1 MRYLCS
7 AKTEKSVLNGRE
19 NDKAVIAQG
28 LHLLPFRT
36 EKLNLVTSMV
46 LRKRESRKP
55 PPYRSLDSYSPDSF
69 FYYIMSKK
77 RTISDELLKSL
88 AEAAGVQMDQEATEG
103 TEVTE
108 VAEATEAT
116 EVAEATEAAEV
127 QNYKTFEDLGIEY
140 NLLRAIE
147 EMGYEHPMPIQE
159 QVIPVIL
166 GRTENGEGRDVVGLA
181 QTGTGKTAA
190 FGLPLLQSVDI
201 VPVYSEYQIK
211 KDWKT
216 GKWMDPEDA
225 PQPQALILAP
235 TRELCLQI
243 ASDLQD
249 YAKYLKGIAILP
261 VYGGSSIG
269 SQIGALKRGVHVVVA
284 TPGRLIDLVERGA
297 VRLTEVKTLVL
308 DEADEM
314 LSMGFQEDI
323 ETILS
328 NLPAEHR
335 TMLFSATMPKQIAEI
350 AKKYMTNPVE
360 VTIGHKNEGAANVNH
375 VYYLVHA
382 ADKYAALKR
391 IVDYYPQIYGIIF
404 CRTKADTQEI
414 AKNLMDEGYNCDA
427 LHGDLSQEQ
436 RDMVMR
442 KFRTRH
448 LQLLVA
454 TDVAARGL
462 DVDDLTHVINYGLP
476 DDVEVYTH
484 RSGRTGRAGKKGTS
498 IAIVHIKERRR
509 LNDIERIIGK
519 QFEKGYVPTTE
530 RIIEKQLF
538 GLADRLEK
546 VDVKDEEIEQYME
559 PVLKKLGW
567 LSAEDL
573 VKRMV
578 SLEFNRMLEFY
589 KGSEN
594 LDIIEERPKR
604 DLNRARKGE
613 RAARRGEGFTGEGAR
628 NASYARVYEGAETKA
643 EPGFARLFINLGKRD
658 GIFPKQLIALM
669 NQNVH
674 HRVEM
679 GRIDLLTNFAYF
691 EVPEQDAR
699 FVIKDMNGADWHG
712 RRVVVSPAN
721 SEPSGERK
729 GERKGRGPKRYKK

>member
-1 MRYLCS
+1 MNDIIEQ
-7 AKTEKSVLNGRE
+7 TENVEKPIRE
-19 NDKAVIAQG
+19 TATAAS
-28 LHLLPFRT
+28 F
-36 EKLNLVTSMV
+36 
-46 LRKRESRKP
+46 ES
-55 PPYRSLDSYSPDSF
+55 
-69 FYYIMSKK
+69 
-77 RTISDELLKSL
+77 
-88 AEAAGVQMDQEATEG
+88 
-103 TEVTE
+103 
-108 VAEATEAT
+108 
-116 EVAEATEAAEV
+116 
-127 QNYKTFEDLGIEY
+127 LGIQY
-140 NLLRAIE
+140 PLLRAIE
-147 EMGYEHPMPIQE
+147 ELGYEHPMPIQE
-159 QVIPVIL
+159 QIIPVIL
-166 GRTENGEGRDVVGLA
+166 GEEHRDVVGLA

-190 FGLPLLQSVDI
+190 FGLPLLQKIDI
-201 VPVYSEYQIK
+201 VPVYSDYQIK

-225 PQPQALILAP
+225 PQPQALVLAP

-243 ASDLQD
+243 AADLQD
-249 YAKYLKGIAILP
+249 YAKYLRGIAILP

-297 VRLTEVKTLVL
+297 VRLSEVKTLVM

-335 TMLFSATMPKQIAEI
+335 TMLFSATMPKPIASI
-350 AKKYMTNPVE
+350 AKNYMHNPVE

-391 IVDYYPQIYGIIF
+391 IVDYYPNIYGIIF

-498 IAIVHIKERRR
+498 ICIVHIKERRR

-530 RIIEKQLF
+530 KIIEKQLF

-546 VDVKDEEIEQYME
+546 VEVRDEEIEQYLD

-567 LSAEDL
+567 LTAEDL
-573 VKRMV
+573 VKRIV

-594 LDIIEERPKR
+594 LDIPEERPKR
-604 DLNRARKGE
+604 ELNRARKGD
-613 RAARRGEGFTGEGAR
+613 RAARRGEGEAFGGESAR
-628 NASYARVYEGAETKA
+628 NASYSRVYDGANTQA

-658 GIFPKQLIALM
+658 GIFPKQLICLM
-669 NQNVH
+669 NANVH
-674 HRVEM
+674 HRIEM
-679 GRIDLLTNFAYF
+679 GRIDLLTNFSYF

-699 FVIKDMNGADWHG
+699 FVIKDLNGADWHG

-721 SEPSGERK
+721 ETNGEKPGKKKRSFRK
-729 GERKGRGPKRYKK
+729 EEAGDEQHPFDKFKKEGYRKKKK

>member
-1 MRYLCS
+1 MAS
-7 AKTEKSVLNGRE
+7 
-19 NDKAVIAQG
+19 
-28 LHLLPFRT
+28 
-36 EKLNLVTSMV
+36 
-46 LRKRESRKP
+46 
-55 PPYRSLDSYSPDSF
+55 SF
-69 FYYIMSKK
+69 E
-77 RTISDELLKSL
+77 T
-88 AEAAGVQMDQEATEG
+88 
-103 TEVTE
+103 
-108 VAEATEAT
+108 
-116 EVAEATEAAEV
+116 
-127 QNYKTFEDLGIEY
+127 LGIQY
-140 NLLRAIE
+140 PLLRAIE
-147 EMGYEHPMPIQE
+147 ELGYERPMPIQE

-166 GRTENGEGRDVVGLA
+166 SPEGRDVIGLA

-190 FGLPLLQSVDI
+190 FGLPLLQNIDI
-201 VPVYSEYQIK
+201 VPVYSDYQIK

-216 GKWMDPEDA
+216 GKWLDPDDA
-225 PQPQALILAP
+225 PQPQALVLAP

-249 YAKYLKGIAILP
+249 YAKYLRGIAILP

-297 VRLTEVKTLVL
+297 VHLNEVRTLVL

-328 NLPAEHR
+328 TLPEAHR
-335 TMLFSATMPKQIAEI
+335 TMLFSATMPKPIAAI
-350 AKKYMTNPVE
+350 AQQYMHSPVE
-360 VTIGHKNEGAANVNH
+360 ITIGHKNEGAANVNH

-391 IVDYYPQIYGIIF
+391 IVDYYPSIYGIIF
-404 CRTKADTQEI
+404 CRTKAETQEI

-436 RDMVMR
+436 RDLVMR

-498 IAIVHIKERRR
+498 IAIIHIKERRR
-509 LNDIERIIGK
+509 INDIERMIGK
-519 QFEKGYVPTTE
+519 TFEKGYVPTPE

-538 GLADRLEK
+538 SLADRLEK
-546 VDVKDEEIEQYME
+546 VEVKDEEIEKYMDS
-559 PVLKKLGW
+559 LSKKLGW
-567 LSAEDL
+567 LTGEDL
-573 VKRMV
+573 LKRIV
-578 SLEFNRMLEFY
+578 SLEFNRMLDFY
-589 KGSEN
+589 KGSAV
-594 LDIIEERPKR
+594 LDIIEEKPKR
-604 DLNRARKGE
+604 DVNRSQKGA
-613 RAARRGEGFTGEGAR
+613 RAARRAEEGQAPQHH
-628 NASYARVYEGAETKA
+628 AEA
-643 EPGFARLFINLGKRD
+643 EPGYARLFINLGKRD
-658 GIFPKQLIALM
+658 GIFPKQLIGLM
-669 NQNVH
+669 NANVH
-674 HRVEM
+674 HRIDV
-679 GRIDLLTNFAYF
+679 GRIDLLTNFSYF

-712 RRVVVSPAN
+712 RRVAVSLANEAPSDDERAQRKQREPRTDARAPREPRTDVRAPREPRTDARAPRESRSAAPAPRESRKYRQ
-721 SEPSGERK
+721 SEEDQSVPFAKFRGSKSPRK
-729 GERKGRGPKRYKK
+729 PRY

>member
-1 MRYLCS
+1 M
-7 AKTEKSVLNGRE
+7 TN
-19 NDKAVIAQG
+19 
-28 LHLLPFRT
+28 
-36 EKLNLVTSMV
+36 
-46 LRKRESRKP
+46 
-55 PPYRSLDSYSPDSF
+55 
-69 FYYIMSKK
+69 
-77 RTISDELLKSL
+77 
-88 AEAAGVQMDQEATEG
+88 
-103 TEVTE
+103 
-108 VAEATEAT
+108 
-116 EVAEATEAAEV
+116 
-127 QNYKTFEDLGIEY
+127 FEDLGIGAP
-140 NLLRAIE
+140 LLRAIE
-147 EMGYEHPMPIQE
+147 EMGYEQPMPIQA

-166 GRTENGEGRDVVGLA
+166 GTTAEGQGRDVVGLA

-190 FGLPLLQSVDI
+190 FGLPLLQTIDL

-284 TPGRLIDLVERGA
+284 TPGRLIDLIERGA
-297 VRLTEVKTLVL
+297 CRLSEVKTLVL

-314 LSMGFQEDI
+314 LSMGFQDDI

-328 NLPAEHR
+328 NLPADHR
-335 TMLFSATMPKQIAEI
+335 TMLFSATMPKPIAEI
-350 AKKYMTNPVE
+350 AKKYMDNPVE
-360 VTIGHKNEGAANVNH
+360 ITIGHKNEGSANVNH

-391 IVDYYPQIYGIIF
+391 IVDYYPNIYGIIF

-414 AKNLMDEGYNCDA
+414 AKNLMDEGYNADA

-498 IAIVHIKERRR
+498 IAIVHIKERRK
-509 LNDIERIIGK
+509 LFDIERIIQK

-546 VDVKDEEIEQYME
+546 VEVKEEEIEQYLD
-559 PVLKKLGW
+559 PVAKKLGW
-567 LSAEDL
+567 LSNEDL
-573 VKRMV
+573 LKRIV

-594 LDIIEERPKR
+594 LDIPEERPKR
-604 DLNRARKGE
+604 EKKSASE
-613 RAARRGEGFTGEGAR
+613 RQKEAR
-628 NASYARVYEGAETKA
+628 NASYGRVYDGANTQA
-643 EPGFARLFINLGKRD
+643 EAGYARIFINLGKRD
-658 GIFPKQLIALM
+658 GLFPKQLIALM
-669 NQNVH
+669 NANVH
-674 HRVEM
+674 HRIEM
-679 GRIDLLTNFAYF
+679 GRIDLLTNFSYF

-699 FVIKDMNGADWHG
+699 FVIKDMNGADFHG
-712 RRVVVSPAN
+712 RRVVVQLAQEAKADSDKPKKKRASKFAEEGEKPFKKFGKD
-721 SEPSGERK
+721 SEEKPFKKFRK
-729 GERKGRGPKRYKK
+729 DNDEKPYKGKRDNKSRKK

>member
-1 MRYLCS
+1 MEQNPVITDEMVENIIENFSNTENES
-7 AKTEKSVLNGRE
+7 AA
-19 NDKAVIAQG
+19 DK
-28 LHLLPFRT
+28 
-36 EKLNLVTSMV
+36 
-46 LRKRESRKP
+46 
-55 PPYRSLDSYSPDSF
+55 
-69 FYYIMSKK
+69 
-77 RTISDELLKSL
+77 
-88 AEAAGVQMDQEATEG
+88 
-103 TEVTE
+103 
-108 VAEATEAT
+108 
-116 EVAEATEAAEV
+116 
-127 QNYKTFEDLGIEY
+127 QNFKTFEDLGIEHT
-140 NLLRAIE
+140 LLRAIE
-147 EMGYEHPMPIQE
+147 ELGYEHPMPIQE

-166 GRTENGEGRDVVGLA
+166 GQEHRDVVGLA

-190 FGLPLLQSVDI
+190 FGLPLLQSIDI
-201 VPVYSEYQIK
+201 VPVYSDYQIK
-211 KDWKT
+211 KDYKT
-216 GKWMDPEDA
+216 GKWLDPEDA
-225 PQPQALILAP
+225 PQPQALVLAP

-243 ASDLQD
+243 AADLQD
-249 YAKYLKGIAILP
+249 YSKYLRGIAILP

-297 VRLTEVKTLVL
+297 VRLNEVKTLVL

-314 LSMGFQEDI
+314 LSMGFQDDI
-323 ETILS
+323 ETILG
-328 NLPAEHR
+328 NLPEDHR
-335 TMLFSATMPKQIAEI
+335 TMLFSATMPKPIAEI

-382 ADKYAALKR
+382 KDKYAALKR
-391 IVDYYPQIYGIIF
+391 IVDYYPSIYGIIF
-404 CRTKADTQEI
+404 CRTKLDTQEI

-436 RDMVMR
+436 RDLVMR

-519 QFEKGYVPTTE
+519 QFEKGIIPTTE

-546 VDVKDEEIEQYME
+546 VEVLDEEVDKYLD

-567 LSAEDL
+567 LSSEDL
-573 VKRMV
+573 IKRVM

-594 LDIIEERPKR
+594 LDIPEERRPTPPSLKGR
-604 DLNRARKGE
+604 GKKGYNRSSADGNSENSLPTREG
-613 RAARRGEGFTGEGAR
+613 RGRSVG
-628 NASYARVYEGAETKA
+628 SP
-643 EPGFARLFINLGKRD
+643 EPGYTRLFINLGKRD
-658 GIFPKQLIALM
+658 GIFPKQLIGLM
-669 NQNVH
+669 NANVH

-679 GRIDLLTNFAYF
+679 GRIDLLTNLSYF

-699 FVIKDMNGADWHG
+699 FVIKDMNGADWKG
-712 RRVVVSPAN
+712 RKVAVSVAN
-721 SEPSGERK
+721 ADNSPEDKIARKKERK
-729 GERKGRGPKRYKK
+729 SFRKDSEKPFEKFRKDGEKPARKKKK

>member
-1 MRYLCS
+1 MEQEILIENNPE
-7 AKTEKSVLNGRE
+7 ASVE
-19 NDKAVIAQG
+19 IA
-28 LHLLPFRT
+28 PNR
-36 EKLNLVTSMV
+36 V
-46 LRKRESRKP
+46 
-55 PPYRSLDSYSPDSF
+55 
-69 FYYIMSKK
+69 
-77 RTISDELLKSL
+77 
-88 AEAAGVQMDQEATEG
+88 
-103 TEVTE
+103 
-108 VAEATEAT
+108 
-116 EVAEATEAAEV
+116 
-127 QNYKTFEDLGIEY
+127 TFEQLGIQY
-140 NLLRAIE
+140 PLLRAIE
-147 EMGYEHPMPIQE
+147 ELGYEYPMPIQE

-166 GRTENGEGRDVVGLA
+166 GQEHRDVVGLA

-201 VPVYSEYQIK
+201 VPVYSDYQIK

-216 GKWMDPEDA
+216 GKWMDPVDA
-225 PQPQALILAP
+225 PQPQALVLAP

-243 ASDLQD
+243 AADLQD
-249 YAKYLKGIAILP
+249 YSKYLRGIAILP

-297 VRLTEVKTLVL
+297 VKLNEVKTLVM

-328 NLPAEHR
+328 NLSEQHR
-335 TMLFSATMPKQIAEI
+335 TMLFSATMPKPIAEI
-350 AKKYMTNPVE
+350 SRKYMTNPVE

-391 IVDYYPQIYGIIF
+391 IVDYYPSIYGIIF

-436 RDMVMR
+436 RDLVMR

-498 IAIVHIKERRR
+498 ICIVHIKERRR

-519 QFEKGYVPTTE
+519 KFEKGYVPTTE
-530 RIIEKQLF
+530 HIIEKQLF

-546 VDVKDEEIEQYME
+546 VEVRDDEIEQYLE

-573 VKRMV
+573 VKRVV

-594 LDIIEERPKR
+594 LDIPEERPKR
-604 DLNRARKGE
+604 ELNRARKGE
-613 RAARRGEGFTGEGAR
+613 RAARRGEGEAFGSEGAR
-628 NASYARVYEGAETKA
+628 NASYGRVYDGANTQA

-658 GIFPKQLIALM
+658 GIFPKQLIGLM
-669 NQNVH
+669 NANVH
-674 HRVEM
+674 HRIEM
-679 GRIDLLTNFAYF
+679 GRIDLLTNFSYF

-699 FVIKDMNGADWHG
+699 FVIKDLNGADWHG

-721 SEPSGERK
+721 EERPTEEKPFKKRRGPRPDNARPDNARPEHPRNEDQKPPFEKFRK
-729 GERKGRGPKRYKK
+729 GGRKPRK

>member
-1 MRYLCS
+1 M
-7 AKTEKSVLNGRE
+7 
-19 NDKAVIAQG
+19 
-28 LHLLPFRT
+28 
-36 EKLNLVTSMV
+36 
-46 LRKRESRKP
+46 
-55 PPYRSLDSYSPDSF
+55 
-69 FYYIMSKK
+69 
-77 RTISDELLKSL
+77 
-88 AEAAGVQMDQEATEG
+88 
-103 TEVTE
+103 
-108 VAEATEAT
+108 
-116 EVAEATEAAEV
+116 
-127 QNYKTFEDLGIEY
+127 TFEELGVMPT
-140 NLLRAIE
+140 LLRAIE
-147 EMGYEHPMPIQE
+147 EMGYEQPMPIQE
-159 QVIPVIL
+159 QVIPMFL
-166 GRTENGEGRDVVGLA
+166 NGNETQNEDRRDLVGLA

-190 FGLPLLQSVDI
+190 FGLPLLQGIDI
-201 VPVYSEYQIK
+201 VPVYSDYQIK
-211 KDWKT
+211 KDYKT

-249 YAKYLKGIAILP
+249 YAKYMRGIAILP

-284 TPGRLIDLVERGA
+284 TPGRLIDLIERGA
-297 VRLTEVKTLVL
+297 VTLGNVNTVVM

-323 ETILS
+323 ETILGGVPE
-328 NLPAEHR
+328 NHR

-350 AKKYMTNPVE
+350 AKKYMRNPLE
-360 VTIGHKNEGAANVNH
+360 ITIGHKNEGAANVNH

-382 ADKYAALKR
+382 KDKYAALKR
-391 IVDYYPQIYGIIF
+391 IVDYYPNIYGIIF
-404 CRTKADTQEI
+404 CRTKLETQEI

-436 RDMVMR
+436 RDLVMR
-442 KFRTRH
+442 KFRSRH

-509 LNDIERIIGK
+509 LRDIERIIGK
-519 QFEKGYVPTTE
+519 QFEKGFVPTTE
-530 RIIEKQLF
+530 KIIEKQLF

-546 VDVKDEEIEQYME
+546 VEVRDEEITQYLD

-573 VKRMV
+573 VKRIV

-594 LDIIEERPKR
+594 LDIIEEKPKR
-604 DLNRARKGE
+604 E
-613 RAARRGEGFTGEGAR
+613 RTDAKRGHNPEGAR
-628 NASYARVYEGAETKA
+628 NASFGRVYNGTDTQA
-643 EPGFARLFINLGKRD
+643 EPGYARMFINLGKRD
-658 GIFPKQLIALM
+658 GIFPKQLIGLM
-669 NQNVH
+669 NSLVH
-674 HRVEM
+674 HRIDM
-679 GRIDLLTNFAYF
+679 GRIDLLTNFSYF
-691 EVPEQDAR
+691 EVPERDAR

-712 RRVVVSPAN
+712 RRVVVQIAEAARPDGDEQVEKPRKKKKDFNKTHNEENFRNYDGSRSHADQRMQRKQR
-721 SEPSGERK
+721 SGR
-729 GERKGRGPKRYKK
+729 RN

>member
-1 MRYLCS
+1 
-7 AKTEKSVLNGRE
+7 
-19 NDKAVIAQG
+19 
-28 LHLLPFRT
+28 
-36 EKLNLVTSMV
+36 
-46 LRKRESRKP
+46 
-55 PPYRSLDSYSPDSF
+55 
-69 FYYIMSKK
+69 MSKK
-77 RTISDELLKSL
+77 KDYQIESEELLRVL
-88 AEAAGVQMDQEATEG
+88 AEAASMHEEEDLAELREMGED
-103 TEVTE
+103 
-108 VAEATEAT
+108 VAETSEAVSTETEPVETAKAAIQSQTPDIIQTEADNVIGQPAANT
-116 EVAEATEAAEV
+116 GDGVAASSFEA
-127 QNYKTFEDLGIEY
+127 LGIIHP
-140 NLLRAIE
+140 LLRAIE
-147 EMGYEHPMPIQE
+147 EMGYERPMPIQE

-166 GRTENGEGRDVVGLA
+166 GQEHRDVVGLA

-190 FGLPLLQSVDI
+190 FGLPLLQNIDI
-201 VPVYSEYQIK
+201 VPVYSQYQIK
-211 KDWKT
+211 KDFKT
-216 GKWMDPEDA
+216 GKWIDPEDA
-225 PQPQALILAP
+225 PQPQALVLAP

-243 ASDLQD
+243 AADLQD
-249 YAKYLKGIAILP
+249 YSKYLKGIAILP

-284 TPGRLIDLVERGA
+284 TPGRLVDLVNRGA
-297 VRLTEVKTLVL
+297 VRLSEVRTLVL

-328 NLPAEHR
+328 NLPEEHR
-335 TMLFSATMPKQIAEI
+335 TMLFSATMPKPIAAI
-350 AKKYMTNPVE
+350 AKNYMTNPVE

-498 IAIVHIKERRR
+498 ICIVHIKERRR

-530 RIIEKQLF
+530 KIIEKQLF

-546 VDVKDEEIEQYME
+546 VDVKDEEIEKYLD

-567 LSAEDL
+567 LTAEDL
-573 VKRMV
+573 VKRIV
-578 SLEFNRMLEFY
+578 SLEFNRMLDFY

-604 DLNRARKGE
+604 ELNRGHKGE
-613 RAARRGEGFTGEGAR
+613 RASRRGEGDGPDNRGQFAGRTG
-628 NASYARVYEGAETKA
+628 A

-658 GIFPKQLIALM
+658 NIYPKQLIALM
-669 NQNVH
+669 NANVH
-674 HRVEM
+674 HRIEV
-679 GRIDLLTNFAYF
+679 GRIDLLTNFSYF
-691 EVPEQDAR
+691 EVPEQEAR

-712 RRVVVSPAN
+712 RRVVVSLADQKP
-721 SEPSGERK
+721 GDDERPGK
-729 GERKGRGPKRYKK
+729 KERRRGPASDRPAAKGVNDGGKPFEKFFGPKKTKCNK